1 MSNRV
6 RELFGLD
13 PEYNKQMEES
23 IREAQEKAVREKWCC
38 TCEYYIPVDLGS
50 RVCDCISR
58 V

>member
-23 IREAQEKAVREKWCC
+23 YEKRK
-38 TCEYYIPVDLGS
+38 
-50 RVCDCISR
+50 RKQ
-58 V
+58 